1 MTKRPSSRISKKKKT
16 SPDRHA
22 VHSTLRGPLPAV
34 DPPALISS
42 PWRRAARLF
51 VRGVVPVVFVL
62 FIAYM
67 VVWQRHSDTDESWQ
81 EAVAMLADRRLC
93 EQYKELKND
102 GDASANQLLATLPEV
117 PADPMSQEQ
126 ADRFQVDCF
135 LHQNIRIVSIRVS
148 SSNRFILS
156 THGNVSAPAISVRGA
171 HGVERIQ
178 RTMSNPDLC
187 VEVRNGKL
195 HGVRAELH
203 SGD

>member
-1 MTKRPSSRISKKKKT
+1 MAKRSSSRISKRKT

-22 VHSTLRGPLPAV
+22 VHSTLSGPLPAV

-42 PWRRAARLF
+42 PWRRAARVF
-51 VRGVVPVVFVL
+51 VRGVVPVVFAL

-67 VVWQRHSDTDESWQ
+67 VVWHRHSDADESLQ
-81 EAVAMLADRRLC
+81 EAVAMLANRKIC
-93 EQYKELKND
+93 EQYKELKNH

-117 PADPMSQEQ
+117 PADPISQEQ
-126 ADRFQVDCF
+126 ADRFHADCF
-135 LHQNIRIVSIRVS
+135 LHQNIRIVSIRMS
-148 SSNRFILS
+148 SSNRLILS

-187 VEVRNGKL
+187 VEVRDGKL